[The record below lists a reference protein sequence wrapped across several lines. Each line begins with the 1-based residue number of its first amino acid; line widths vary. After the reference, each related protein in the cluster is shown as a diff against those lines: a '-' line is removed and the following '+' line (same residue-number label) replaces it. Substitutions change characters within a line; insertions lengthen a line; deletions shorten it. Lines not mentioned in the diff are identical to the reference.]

1 MITII
6 EWYASQPEAI
16 KIAVISAAAVMAT
29 VLGSVIVAQL
39 TNISIAKQRRAAEAR
54 TIKQKNYHNFFD
66 AFWRKHASFKTTPLD
81 TQGQLE
87 ASLSLCLETGRLP
100 LYASKEFTELIAHS
114 MKGSPE
120 AAEVTIASMY
130 EVMRK
135 DLVSDNYK
143 AFKNLQFNSIM
154 LPNPVVPIDTK

>member
-1 MITII
+1 MRTTRVKAKTRTDAGSSL
-6 EWYASQPEAI
+6 YAI
-16 KIAVISAAAVMAT
+16 MRIAV
-29 VLGSVIVAQL
+29 
-39 TNISIAKQRRAAEAR
+39 
-54 TIKQKNYHNFFD
+54 
-66 AFWRKHASFKTTPLD
+66 
-81 TQGQLE
+81 
-87 ASLSLCLETGRLP
+87 CLETGRLP